1 MDNLINKKC
10 VPCEGGKPPLS
21 EEKVIQLPP
30 QIPEWELEE
39 GKLVLRFKFQN
50 FKEAI
55 AFVNKVADLAEAE
68 NHHPNISIFGYRYVK
83 LTFYTH
89 AINGLSENDFIMAAK
104 VNKIAPKS

>member
-1 MDNLINKKC
+1 MDNLTQKRC
-10 VPCEGGKPPLS
+10 VPCEGGTPPLV
-21 EEKVIQLPP
+21 EDKVKQLLP
-30 QIPEWELEE
+30 QVPGWELEE
-39 GKLVLRFKFQN
+39 GKLVRRFKFQN

-68 NHHPNISIFGYRYVK
+68 NHHPNISIFGYRNVK

-89 AINGLSENDFIMAAK
+89 AINGLSENDFIMSAK